1 MFELFV
7 IFLLLVING
16 LLAMS
21 EIAFVSAKK
30 FRLEEKA
37 KNGNKSAIKALS
49 LLQEPGKFL
58 SAVQIGITL
67 VGIFAGA
74 FGGYALAED
83 ITPVIAQVTFLK
95 NYAVEISFAIIV
107 TTITYL
113 SLVIGELVPKNI
125 ALNNPEGM
133 TLLMAPTLYYITKIF
148 SPVVWFLSISSKT
161 ILSLLRINANKEPPV
176 TEEEL
181 KSLLDLGIKHGT
193 FEKEESEIIKRVFS
207 FNDKKIVSVM
217 IPRAEIEWIDISL
230 PVKDIINFIS
240 LHNFSRYLVCIEDLD
255 NVAGIIESKDFLI
268 KYNSNHDL
276 KIQDVLSEALFVPG
290 TMYTIDLLD
299 TFKAKKNNMAVVVD
313 EYGGTQGL
321 ITLHDIIENIF
332 GEIPEKFDEPVQ
344 NFVRREDGSYLVD
357 GMTEI
362 VKVEEFFR
370 IKINSEDYS
379 TLSGF
384 IMHQTGNIPREGDFF
399 RYENF
404 RFEVVDM
411 DGNRVD
417 KVMISPEIISD

>member
-1 MFELFV
+1 MYELLV
-7 IFLLLVING
+7 IFLLIVING

-30 FRLEEKA
+30 YRLEEKA
-37 KNGNKSAIKALS
+37 KNGNKSAIKALI
-49 LLQEPGKFL
+49 LLEEPGKFL

-83 ITPVIAQVTFLK
+83 ITPLIAQVALLR
-95 NYAVEISFAIIV
+95 NYAVEISFAVIV

-148 SPVVWFLSISSKT
+148 SPVVWFLSFSSKT
-161 ILSLLRINANKEPPV
+161 ILSILRIKENKEPPV

-193 FEKEESEIIKRVFS
+193 FEKEESEIIKKVFN
-207 FNDKKIVSVM
+207 FNDKKISSVM
-217 IPRAEIEWIDISL
+217 IPRSEIEWIEISL
-230 PVKDIINFIS
+230 PVNEIINFIS
-240 LHNFSRYLVCIEDLD
+240 LHNFSRYLVCTEGLD

-268 KYNSNHDL
+268 KYNNNPDL
-276 KIQDVLSEALFVPG
+276 KIQEVLSEAIFVPG

-299 TFKAKKNNMAVVVD
+299 TFKSKKNNIAVVVD

-344 NFVRREDGSYLVD
+344 NFIRREDGSYLVD
-357 GMTEI
+357 GLTDI

-384 IMHQTGNIPREGDFF
+384 IMHQTGNIPKEGDVF
-399 RYENF
+399 RYDNLK
-404 RFEVVDM
+404 FEVVDM

-417 KVMISPEIISD
+417 KVMISQETITQ